1 MADLAFNFN
10 GEIFEVPASVV
21 AWRVRR
27 MKARGAPELVYGRDG
42 RPLQLAIDASIDD
55 LRDEVEIGGKYRLDG
70 VADDGKVVAEVPAAY
85 VVVPQADDALTAPAV
100 ARPGSGSDAEGLLRD
115 AMRFNTE
122 IAKSVID
129 RFPAMMDAAARLIE
143 AADGAGIAAR
153 APFTINAIEAEADED
168 QDDTHDVPRA
178 VVPTGPFGGLDLNAL
193 IAQLVPLV
201 VTRMMNGGI
210 DLSNLG
216 ALFDWRKAAP
226 KSKPAASSPAAAP
239 PSAAAS
245 RPVAAHAA
253 PVSSPSAPPATVEAA
268 NVPTIDPAAM
278 VHFLAIQQAL
288 SPEEAALAK
297 EVAKGLAPA
306 ELNAWIADLAAR
318 SIPDAVATIR
328 AITSKLAPVGGA
340 S

>member
-226 KSKPAASSPAAAP
+226 KSKPAASSARPR
-239 PSAAAS
+239 
-245 RPVAAHAA
+245 RPVRRGLSPGGGPRGARVVAERAARDRRGGERADDRSRRHGAL
-253 PVSSPSAPPATVEAA
+253 PG
-268 NVPTIDPAAM
+268 DPAGAQPRGGRAREGSREGARARRAER
-278 VHFLAIQQAL
+278 VDRGPRRAL
-288 SPEEAALAK
+288 DP
-297 EVAKGLAPA
+297 
-306 ELNAWIADLAAR
+306 
-318 SIPDAVATIR
+318 
-328 AITSKLAPVGGA
+328 
-340 S
+340 